1 MIKFYLPNKKEDEK
15 IIFLLRRHWFV
26 LFRRMAL
33 WGILAA
39 IPLAVII
46 FFRDIIDFIAND
58 GFFYSLGVLF
68 LSVYYLYVWLFVLN
82 SFVDYFLDVWIVT
95 NERIISIEQK
105 QLFAREMA
113 EQKLVKIQD
122 VTSEMKGM
130 LATFFNF
137 GDIYIQTAG
146 EKERFIFKQVY
157 QPEETARKISSLV
170 EYRQRYERIKEQGY
184 GSL

>member
-1 MIKFYLPNKKEDEK
+1 MIKFYLPNIKEDEK
-15 IIFLLRRHWFV
+15 IILLLRRHWFV
-26 LFRRMAL
+26 IFRRMAL
-33 WGILAA
+33 WVVLAA
-39 IPLAVII
+39 IPLAIII
-46 FFRDIIDFIAND
+46 FFRGIIDFIINNE
-58 GFFYSLGVLF
+58 FFYSIGVLF
-68 LSVYYLYVWLFVLN
+68 LSVYYLYIWLFVLN

-95 NERIISIEQK
+95 NERIINIEQK
-105 QLFAREMA
+105 QLFSREMA

-130 LATFFNF
+130 FSTFLNY

-146 EKERFIFKQVY
+146 EKERFIFKQVH